1 LTSQLHHSHTEE
13 AILRRLIA
21 GPSLNYLRDWVYGG
35 IDGAVTTFAIVAGV
49 VGAELSATVILILGI
64 ANLVADGFSMA
75 AGNYSGTKAER
86 DEYAQLRHHETRQ
99 IDRDPEGEREE
110 IRQIFRLKG
119 FRGADLERAVDIITA
134 DRQRWID
141 TMMSEEYG
149 MAAAPRD
156 PLKSGIST
164 FVAFVLCGAVPLLP
178 FIFKAP
184 SPFEFALGL
193 TALVFFLIGSIK
205 SRWSLAAWWRSGLET
220 LSIGLGAAMIAYAI
234 GYGLKGLGV

>member
-13 AILRRLIA
+13 AIRRRLIE

-35 IDGAVTTFAIVAGV
+35 IDGAITTFAIVAGV
-49 VGAELSATVILILGI
+49 VGAELSAKVILILGI

-75 AGNYSGTKAER
+75 ASNYSGTKAER
-86 DEYAQLRHHETRQ
+86 DEYSRLRHYETRQ

-119 FRGADLERAVDIITA
+119 FRGRDLERAVEIITA
-134 DRQRWID
+134 DRKRWVD

-156 PLKSGIST
+156 PMRSGLST
-164 FVAFVLCGAVPLLP
+164 FIAFVLCGAVPLLP
-178 FIFKAP
+178 FLFQART
-184 SPFEFALGL
+184 PFYFSLAL
-193 TALVFFLIGSIK
+193 TALVFFLIGSVK

-220 LSIGLGAAMIAYAI
+220 LSIALGAALIAYAI
-234 GYGLKGLGV
+234 GYALKGLGV